1 MEYLLVLKPGS
12 RETLIAMKQELEEKT
27 IDELIAVYNRQVEIG
42 IVGVYRQALF
52 IATLR
57 AEFLQRTGQSPIELE
72 QGMLLKLSDPI
83 KRVGNKLYYLNDDV
97 VKSIN

>member
-12 RETLIAMKQELEEKT
+12 RETLFAMKQELEEKT
-27 IDELIAVYNRQVEIG
+27 IDELIAAYNRQVEIG

-57 AEFLQRTGQSPIELE
+57 AEFLQRTG
-72 QGMLLKLSDPI
+72 
-83 KRVGNKLYYLNDDV
+83 
-97 VKSIN
+97 